1 MATITISFQNVT
13 INVECS
19 DKELVS
25 YYDIKN
31 RISELEALSSDYNS
45 DEYYN
50 LEKEMRKTCEYYM
63 DMDSCDREL
72 SFRDWY
78 NLYEIISCIDH
89 EAYVRYAQAD
99 FDKFVSSVF
108 ENGVFVGS
116 EDDFSTYSDWY
127 KDIYGFRPR
136 GVKRA

>member
-1 MATITISFQNVT
+1 MATITITFQNVT

-19 DKELVS
+19 NKELVS

-31 RISELEALSSDYNS
+31 RISELDALSSDYTS

-50 LEKEMRKTCEYYM
+50 LEREMRKTCEYYM

-78 NLYEIISCIDH
+78 NLYETISCIDH

-99 FDKFVSSVF
+99 FNKFVNSVF
-108 ENGVFVGS
+108 KDGVFVGS